1 VHTDLAIDAALDFHE
16 GIGSARKEARLRHLQ
31 RHWTDQ
37 VRGHPRLVLN
47 TPADPAR
54 SCAIANVGVAG
65 MPPAELARVLFDRF
79 RIWTVA
85 IDGAGVRGVRVTPQL
100 FTTTAELD
108 ALVRALRTLAA

>member
-1 VHTDLAIDAALDFHE
+1 MKGGTHAVAVAL
-16 GIGSARKEARLRHLQ
+16 L
-31 RHWTDQ
+31 
-37 VRGHPRLVLN
+37 
-47 TPADPAR
+47 
-54 SCAIANVGVAG
+54 
-65 MPPAELARVLFDRF
+65 PPSGYGPGALFDRF

>member
-1 VHTDLAIDAALDFHE
+1 
-16 GIGSARKEARLRHLQ
+16 
-31 RHWTDQ
+31 
-37 VRGHPRLVLN
+37 VLN

-65 MPPAELARVLFDRF
+65 MPPAELARALFDRF

-108 ALVRALRTLAA
+108 GLVRALRTLAA

>member
-1 VHTDLAIDAALDFHE
+1 MTVPHGLIAPTRLFDGAVH
-16 GIGSARKEARLRHLQ
+16 AR
-31 RHWTDQ
+31 
-37 VRGHPRLVLN
+37 VLTN
-47 TPADPAR
+47 TR
-54 SCAIANVGVAG
+54 SYAIANVGVAG
-65 MPPAELARVLFDRF
+65 MPPAELARALFDRF